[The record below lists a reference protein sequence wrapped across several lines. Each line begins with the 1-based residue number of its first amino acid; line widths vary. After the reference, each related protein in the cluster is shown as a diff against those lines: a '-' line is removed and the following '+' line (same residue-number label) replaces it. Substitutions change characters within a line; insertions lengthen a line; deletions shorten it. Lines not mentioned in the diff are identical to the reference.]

1 MDKSLN
7 ILTEELLNE
16 FSLFKR
22 SPKII
27 NDEFLSRLK
36 EEKIKS
42 KQVVLKNCK
51 TASIYKCDIGIDKL
65 ASYIKDVM
73 NINSKYE
80 KELIKLFKSKY
91 TLNDIMENTAES
103 KDIKKDVSKIFDYD
117 KLLKLLDSK
126 MSSLSDIHKN
136 SKNII
141 PYKKGI
147 NNISLS
153 TSSIVKITE
162 DYIKLKEITESD
174 KYNKLKN
181 YIEQYN
187 KEHSLVE
194 VIKSLY
200 GKEYIEKYDDD
211 ELFEYSLDGLT
222 GGSFNL
228 FNFNLNKVLKTVE
241 MYRDALSDIIRR
253 LYKEC

>member
-1 MDKSLN
+1 M
-7 ILTEELLNE
+7 
-16 FSLFKR
+16 
-22 SPKII
+22 
-27 NDEFLSRLK
+27 
-36 EEKIKS
+36 
-42 KQVVLKNCK
+42 
-51 TASIYKCDIGIDKL
+51 
-65 ASYIKDVM
+65 
-73 NINSKYE
+73 
-80 KELIKLFKSKY
+80 
-91 TLNDIMENTAES
+91 
-103 KDIKKDVSKIFDYD
+103 
-117 KLLKLLDSK
+117 
-126 MSSLSDIHKN
+126 
-136 SKNII
+136 
-141 PYKKGI
+141 
-147 NNISLS
+147 
-153 TSSIVKITE
+153 
-162 DYIKLKEITESD
+162 KEITESD

-241 MYRDALSDIIRR
+241 IYRDALSDVIRR